1 MSFTNDLIA
10 NLRYQLQQMA
20 IDADP
25 TMPELT
31 IEVLRNSRSGTF
43 RELKIARRTLHPPAP
58 VGVAVREALD
68 NGHG

>member
-1 MSFTNDLIA
+1 MSFTTDLIA
-10 NLRYQLQQMA
+10 NLRYQLAQMNV
-20 IDADP
+20 DADP

-58 VGVAVREALD
+58 AGIAVREALD
-68 NGHG
+68 NHHD